1 MRVTFCKF
9 RNKLHTGNSLTC
21 LAWAVDKAKE
31 KNVMIPV
38 YTARP
43 GSQEA
48 QLFAEVSRQG
58 IRLIP
63 KGTYAKIQK
72 GAIWETL

>member
-21 LAWAVDKAKE
+21 LAWAADKAKE

-38 YTARP
+38 YWVRA
-43 GSQEA
+43 GSNDAE
-48 QLFAEVSRQG
+48 LFAEVDRKG

-63 KGTYAKIQK
+63 RGTFAKINK
-72 GAIWETL
+72 GAIWENL